1 MVLALGAD
9 SALMEQS
16 WWVTISL
23 PPDGTRPM
31 HPLDMSK
38 PFSIVVDGNGDRY
51 VNESTSYMAVGI
63 AMYERHNRVTA
74 VPSWINCDS
83 RNRKRYTGAG
93 APAAEQPAPR

>member
-1 MVLALGAD
+1 MRAKYGLQPASTDWTNSNPGDTGEVQEMVLALGAD

-51 VNESTSYMAVGI
+51 VNESTSYMAEIGR
-63 AMYERHNRVTA
+63 ASCRERVCQY
-74 VPSWINCDS
+74 V
-83 RNRKRYTGAG
+83 
-93 APAAEQPAPR
+93 